1 MSFARLVSS
10 YGALLMR
17 ISRKLLT
24 DLFFLVVLFV
34 ASGATEALT
43 MGSAGAD
50 PQGSPMMK
58 VFWACI
64 YLVVILRLIPR
75 YRQVLGLFR
84 YNKCFALLLLLAIYS
99 TRWSVDPRLTLS
111 KSLPLLLSALIGLD
125 FARRYSIGEQLRLVW
140 MVLATVMVLGVIA
153 QVFFPGVVPDL
164 DFEPG
169 GAWNGIVVNKN
180 TWARLIVLTGIVLLS
195 RPRPTRRSS
204 VAFAMLMVMI
214 MALLA
219 ASRSA
224 GGLLIMTTMLFVFGF
239 SKVLHWRRATLI
251 VLGSSL
257 AALFALAFSY
267 VLQNLDQTTALLGKD
282 ATLTGRTPIWRETL
296 RFVQKS
302 PVWGYGFAAFWSQLS
317 RPGRLVREAIN
328 WDNLPHSH
336 NGYIDLALQIGGVG
350 LFLYFA
356 AFFIGMRRA
365 VRYIRRDPGQE
376 SMWPLAFLCVI
387 FLYQLDEGTI
397 VTPNQLIWIL
407 ASAALFSLV
416 TIERSYKTALP
427 PQEEDLVTHEP
438 VLLAGD

>member
-169 GAWNGIVVNKN
+169 GDARRRNG
-180 TWARLIVLTGIVLLS
+180 
-195 RPRPTRRSS
+195 RPGGNSGQSIRHSS
-204 VAFAMLMVMI
+204 IDPVCSVSVCL
-214 MALLA
+214 
-219 ASRSA
+219 
-224 GGLLIMTTMLFVFGF
+224 
-239 SKVLHWRRATLI
+239 
-251 VLGSSL
+251 
-257 AALFALAFSY
+257 
-267 VLQNLDQTTALLGKD
+267 
-282 ATLTGRTPIWRETL
+282 TPIIASSQIAVERTGDWRSRGDRGTPCAGSRAAGPHRVGACRVIARETL
-296 RFVQKS
+296 D
-302 PVWGYGFAAFWSQLS
+302 GAA
-317 RPGRLVREAIN
+317 P
-328 WDNLPHSH
+328 
-336 NGYIDLALQIGGVG
+336 
-350 LFLYFA
+350 
-356 AFFIGMRRA
+356 
-365 VRYIRRDPGQE
+365 
-376 SMWPLAFLCVI
+376 
-387 FLYQLDEGTI
+387 
-397 VTPNQLIWIL
+397 
-407 ASAALFSLV
+407 
-416 TIERSYKTALP
+416 LP
-427 PQEEDLVTHEP
+427 PRCDKYKWPQWPEQEDNVDAAQQA
-438 VLLAGD
+438 VA

>member
-1 MSFARLVSS
+1 
-10 YGALLMR
+10 
-17 ISRKLLT
+17 
-24 DLFFLVVLFV
+24 
-34 ASGATEALT
+34 
-43 MGSAGAD
+43 
-50 PQGSPMMK
+50 
-58 VFWACI
+58 
-64 YLVVILRLIPR
+64 
-75 YRQVLGLFR
+75 
-84 YNKCFALLLLLAIYS
+84 
-99 TRWSVDPRLTLS
+99 
-111 KSLPLLLSALIGLD
+111 
-125 FARRYSIGEQLRLVW
+125 
-140 MVLATVMVLGVIA
+140 
-153 QVFFPGVVPDL
+153 
-164 DFEPG
+164 
-169 GAWNGIVVNKN
+169 
-180 TWARLIVLTGIVLLS
+180 
-195 RPRPTRRSS
+195 
-204 VAFAMLMVMI
+204 
-214 MALLA
+214 
-219 ASRSA
+219 
-224 GGLLIMTTMLFVFGF
+224 LLIMTTMLFVFGF
-239 SKVLHWRRATLI
+239 SKVLHWRRTTLI

-296 RFVQKS
+296 HFVQKS
-302 PVWGYGFAAFWSQLS
+302 PVLGYGFAAFWSQLS

-407 ASAALFSLV
+407 YSAVLFSLV